1 MRGGWSGREAGA
13 GTNYRSSVFLS
24 ASRITHT
31 IVGRLSHLRGRER
44 EREKE
49 GSIVR
54 GNNRWNGDGPRKDR
68 GGRRQLVGRLC
79 RHSVSHPQLEVL

>member
-44 EREKE
+44 ERRRAPLFEVTTD
-49 GSIVR
+49 GMGTDHGRTAVVD
-54 GNNRWNGDGPRKDR
+54 GN
-68 GGRRQLVGRLC
+68 
-79 RHSVSHPQLEVL
+79 